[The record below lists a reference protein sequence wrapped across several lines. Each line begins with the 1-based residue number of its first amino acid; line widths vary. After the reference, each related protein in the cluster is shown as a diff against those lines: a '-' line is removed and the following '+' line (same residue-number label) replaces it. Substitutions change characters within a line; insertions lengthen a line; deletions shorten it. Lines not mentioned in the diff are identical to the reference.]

1 MFEIFICILIIIG
14 LILILSGKA
23 RTMLKGF
30 WGLFFTNL
38 AKTPEG
44 AEAIY
49 QEAIEQ
55 AQNDYNEASDTLNT
69 LAGKLETSKTNL
81 QKSQEELKNV
91 QDKCEQLAKAGKF
104 DQLDTYSVRLDEVT
118 ADVELYT
125 KEVQKYQPLFDDASV
140 VCNKFEATL
149 KKLKK
154 EKSTVIAELKLN
166 SSTKEMYD
174 KLDGL
179 KNVKSTDKLLESVR
193 DGLVESTEQA
203 VGAKTVYNNKTSTKI
218 EKIEQETKSA
228 ATNDYIQSL
237 KNKYK
242 NN

>member
-1 MFEIFICILIIIG
+1 MEMFEIFICILIIIG

-81 QKSQEELKNV
+81 QRSQEELKNV

-118 ADVELYT
+118 ADVELEAHPVSRRTPARINATILLILHHLHCSYH
-125 KEVQKYQPLFDDASV
+125 PLQ
-140 VCNKFEATL
+140 EAFL
-149 KKLKK
+149 RL
-154 EKSTVIAELKLN
+154 SWLLFLLFFLLKLYLH
-166 SSTKEMYD
+166 TQPR
-174 KLDGL
+174 LQ
-179 KNVKSTDKLLESVR
+179 LL
-193 DGLVESTEQA
+193 
-203 VGAKTVYNNKTSTKI
+203 
-218 EKIEQETKSA
+218 QE
-228 ATNDYIQSL
+228 
-237 KNKYK
+237 
-242 NN
+242 